1 MKRIWTLLVVA
12 WVALTGCED
21 TGSRSGW
28 TTMRDTL
35 PSGTVHVTNIPA
47 ANVFP
52 AWTLVEELR
61 VGSREGTGPDA
72 FARLKGLVA
81 LDGGGFAI
89 LDSQIQELR
98 VFGPD
103 GAHIAT
109 HGGKG
114 QGPGEFVDANGLML
128 DSSGRLWV
136 PDARNG
142 RMSVFDPEDGFVESF
157 PFADGNFNATW
168 NGAIADGSRIYRPWR
183 TGNRR
188 LLRIF
193 DLTMTQVDSIPLPS
207 DSPEDEEFDP
217 ANQPGA
223 FYQELGGGYMAYSIP
238 FYANQVRY
246 IGRRGDFWSNRDGDP
261 AYRFQRWLP
270 GGDTTLLVETRRPP
284 IAVPTVERDSVID
297 MMREMTS
304 SMGAGEWD
312 WSRVPTV
319 KPAVEDIFESDEGN
333 LWVRTPAADG
343 GVLFDVY
350 SRDGTYLGTASLG
363 PDLNLFDRVAPV
375 VRGELA
381 WLVVTDE
388 FDVNYVVRA
397 RITPN
402 RRSPSSEPA
411 GFVLG
416 LASSHWPPARP
427 RAPRVAPR
435 PVRSR
440 RRP

>member
-1 MKRIWTLLVVA
+1 MQRSWSLLVVA
-12 WVALTGCED
+12 WIALAGCGD
-21 TGSRSGW
+21 TGSPSDW
-28 TTMRDTL
+28 TTLRDTL
-35 PSGTVHVTNIPA
+35 PSGTIHVTNIPT
-47 ANVFP
+47 ANVSP
-52 AWTLVEELR
+52 TWTLVEEHR
-61 VGSREGTGPDA
+61 VGSLEGTGPDA

-103 GAHIAT
+103 GVHIAT

-114 QGPGEFVDANGLML
+114 QGPGEFVAANGLML
-128 DSSGRLWV
+128 GSSGRLWV

-168 NGAIADGSRIYRPWR
+168 NGAMVDGSRIYRPVG

-193 DLTMTQVDSIPLPS
+193 DLTMTQVDSLPLSS
-207 DSPEDEEFDP
+207 DGSEGEEFDP
-217 ANQPGA
+217 TRQPGA
-223 FYQELGGGYMAYSIP
+223 FYQEMGGGYMAYSIP
-238 FYANQVRY
+238 FYASEVRY
-246 IGRRGDFWSNRDGDP
+246 IGRRGVFWSNQDGGDA
-261 AYRFQRWLP
+261 AYRFKRWRP
-270 GGDTTLLVETRRPP
+270 GGDTTLIVETRRPP
-284 IAVPTVERDSVID
+284 VAVPTVERDSVID

-304 SMGAGEWD
+304 NMGVGEWD
-312 WSRVPTV
+312 WSRVPTI

-350 SRDGTYLGTASLG
+350 SRDGTHLGTASLG

-388 FDVNYVVRA
+388 FDVHYVVRA

-402 RRSPSSEPA
+402 RGPS
-411 GFVLG
+411 
-416 LASSHWPPARP
+416 
-427 RAPRVAPR
+427 
-435 PVRSR
+435 
-440 RRP
+440 